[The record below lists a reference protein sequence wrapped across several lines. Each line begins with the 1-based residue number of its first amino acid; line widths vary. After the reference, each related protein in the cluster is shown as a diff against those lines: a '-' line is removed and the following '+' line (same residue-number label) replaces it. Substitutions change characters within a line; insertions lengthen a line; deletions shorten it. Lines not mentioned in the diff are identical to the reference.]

1 MCFSL
6 VPYLKASYTELCM
19 FLFKLMTFFH
29 FHLFLCKLKTWSRNS
44 TFYLICA
51 SNKHFLLRKPISIIM
66 YEWWISHVYSFL
78 YFSIF
83 IILLMKSKIWNTNMY
98 FVEQYII
105 QIQMRYSEQ
114 RSQFVLPLMH
124 QPSFATTLTKVS
136 TNEPKKSSLV
146 QSKSFI

>member
-1 MCFSL
+1 MYFSL

-29 FHLFLCKLKTWSRNS
+29 FHLFLCKLKTRSRNS

-78 YFSIF
+78 YFSIHHLGDEIQNLKYKHVF
-83 IILLMKSKIWNTNMY
+83 CGVIHYTNTDEA
-98 FVEQYII
+98 F
-105 QIQMRYSEQ
+105 R
-114 RSQFVLPLMH
+114 
-124 QPSFATTLTKVS
+124 AKVS
-136 TNEPKKSSLV
+136 VCSAFDASTIVRNYFD
-146 QSKSFI
+146 QSFYKRTEEA